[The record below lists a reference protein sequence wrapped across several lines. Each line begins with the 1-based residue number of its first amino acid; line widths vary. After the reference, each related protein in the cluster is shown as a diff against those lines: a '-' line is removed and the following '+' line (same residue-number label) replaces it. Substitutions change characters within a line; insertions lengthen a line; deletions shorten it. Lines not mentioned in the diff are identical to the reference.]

1 MKNPDEFYF
10 KMQNAHVVDGKI
22 IELARPTT
30 KDPIELQKSI
40 NVVAMKTT
48 IEENVSYLL
57 ENKADAANTS
67 RHLCSK
73 GPREP
78 HILCGPP

>member
-10 KMQNAHVVDGKI
+10 KMQSAHVVDGKI
-22 IELARPTT
+22 IELARPNT
-30 KDPIELQKSI
+30 KDPIELQKNI

-57 ENKADAANTS
+57 EN
-67 RHLCSK
+67 
-73 GPREP
+73 
-78 HILCGPP
+78 